1 MNLEK
6 VQDFVNLDHGLATVS
21 VSRADGSVHSSVV
34 NAGVMNHPV
43 SKAQVVA
50 MVVLGGAF
58 KLKRW
63 RAHPGASV
71 VFRAGW
77 QWVGIEG
84 EVTMFGPNDPL
95 EGIDA
100 SELPTVL
107 REVFKAAGGTHD
119 DWDEYD
125 RVMREE
131 GRTAVFVA
139 PSRLL
144 GAG

>member
-1 MNLEK
+1 MDLEK
-6 VQDFVNLDHGLATVS
+6 VQEFVKLDHGLATVS

-43 SKAQVVA
+43 SGMQVVA

-63 RAHPGASV
+63 RTHPAASV

-77 QWVGIEG
+77 QWVGVEG
-84 EVTMFGPNDPL
+84 EVTMFGPADPL
-95 EGIDA
+95 EGIDPSA
-100 SELPTVL
+100 LATVL
-107 REVFKAAGGTHD
+107 RDVFTSAGGTHD

-125 RVMREE
+125 RVMHEE
-131 GRTAVFVA
+131 GRTAVFVT
-139 PSRLL
+139 PTRLL
-144 GAG
+144 GVG